1 MRSDK
6 YNGMQGG
13 RRRDTLPGDRWEET
27 NQIFQNR
34 DQQRSRQKE
43 QMRRQQQQDEA
54 YQEYLSMR
62 QRPDANYSPDSSV
75 KPSLK
80 KKSKPIFANDQEEPK
95 LTRKE
100 RKALEK
106 QDRYDKK
113 GKKKQKKKKKR
124 WAWKIIL
131 LIILLLIAAGV
142 AGVLFVMGMME
153 NVGDLEINQS
163 NLGIAPQVEQD
174 LKDYQNIAL
183 LGVDSRDM
191 DDYKS
196 SRTDAIIIL
205 SIDKTKEKIRQ
216 ISVYRDTYLHVNEK
230 YGYDKITNVHAYAGT
245 TATLH
250 SLNENMDLNIKEAVI
265 VNWKA
270 VADAIDGL
278 GGIEVD
284 IQESEIKEMNKYIK
298 DTQKNI
304 GGPKKKI
311 KKPGKQ
317 VLNGNQAVTYARI
330 RKDSA
335 EGDYRRNE
343 RMKIVVSAAVD
354 KAKKTNPL
362 KLNEIAEN
370 VLPQIKTNMETNA
383 MLKVMVDFLRYDMS
397 GSTGWPFD
405 TRGWT
410 NYNGAWCGPPVTL
423 ESNVKKLHKKYFGQK
438 GYKPTNAVQEISG
451 EISRRTGYY

>member
-6 YNGMQGG
+6 YSGMG
-13 RRRDTLPGDRWEET
+13 RDWRNDTLPGDRWEET
-27 NQIFQNR
+27 NQIFQDR
-34 DQQRSRQKE
+34 DRERSRQKE
-43 QMRRQQQQDEA
+43 QQQKRQLQDDA
-54 YQEYLSMR
+54 YQEYLAMR
-62 QRPDANYSPDSSV
+62 EQPDANYSPDGSV
-75 KPSLK
+75 KPAAK
-80 KKSKPIFANDQEEPK
+80 KKSKNAGPVFSNDEEEQK

-100 RKALEK
+100 RKALDKQEK
-106 QDRYDKK
+106 KAV
-113 GKKKQKKKKKR
+113 KKKKKGR
-124 WAWKIIL
+124 WVLRIIL
-131 LIILLLIAAGV
+131 ILILLLVIAGA
-142 AGVLFVMGMME
+142 AGVLFVMGMMDK
-153 NVGDLEINQS
+153 VGSLDINQS
-163 NLGIAPQVEQD
+163 NLGISPQVERD
-174 LKDYQNIAL
+174 LQNYQNIAL
-183 LGVDSRDM
+183 LGVDARDM
-191 DDYKS
+191 EDYKS

-250 SLNENMDLNIKEAVI
+250 SLNENMDLNIKEAVV

-284 IQESEIKEMNKYIK
+284 IQKSEIKEMNKYIK

-304 GGPKKKI
+304 GGSKKKI

-317 VLNGNQAVTYARI
+317 TLNGNQAVTYARI

-354 KAKKTNPL
+354 KAKKTNPMQ
-362 KLNEIAEN
+362 LNKIAEQ
-370 VLPQIKTNMETNA
+370 VLPQIKTNMETNN
-383 MLKVMVDFLRYDMS
+383 MLKVMVDFFRYDMS

-405 TRGWT
+405 TAGWT

-438 GYKPTNAVQEISG
+438 SYDPTKTVQEISA